1 MNDTRTLFTSLD
13 HQSKPSE
20 QGLSLV
26 PDPVVRQELKTYVA
40 VDGGFK
46 VTTRTR
52 IYRGTTHDESLSE
65 EVLINRK

>member
-1 MNDTRTLFTSLD
+1 MNDTRTLFTSQD

-20 QGLSLV
+20 QGLPLV

-46 VTTRTR
+46 VITRTR

-65 EVLINRK
+65 EVLINR

>member
-1 MNDTRTLFTSLD
+1 MNDTRTLFTSLE

-20 QGLSLV
+20 QGLALV
-26 PDPVVRQELKTYVA
+26 PEPVVKQELKTYVA

-46 VTTRTR
+46 VITRTR
-52 IYRGTTHDESLSE
+52 IYRGTTHDESVNE